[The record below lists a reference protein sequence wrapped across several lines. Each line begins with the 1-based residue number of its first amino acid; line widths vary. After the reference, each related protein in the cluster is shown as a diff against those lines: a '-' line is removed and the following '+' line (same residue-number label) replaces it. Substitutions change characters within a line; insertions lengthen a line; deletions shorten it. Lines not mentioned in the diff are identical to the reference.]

1 LISFQTNMPRP
12 KAAAIG
18 KPSSV
23 IKATASDIYFIV

>member
-1 LISFQTNMPRP
+1 MPRP

-23 IKATASDIYFIV
+23 IKATASDIYFIVWLYLY